1 MSKIGLVWCFAGP
14 ELCELIQPLGGQTPV
29 EIIRA
34 VQLKSAVSIN
44 EILTML
50 KLEATTPH

>member
-1 MSKIGLVWCFAGP
+1 MSKIGMIWFFAGP
-14 ELCELIQPLGGQTPV
+14 ELCELIQPLGDKTPV
-29 EIIRA
+29 EILRA